1 MYVLHDITI
10 EYKDLKAQFDYIIVT
25 KGYIY
30 LVECKN
36 LIGNVYVD
44 ENGQFIR
51 KYEYKDKKYS
61 EPIYS
66 PYTQLIR
73 SKNVL
78 KKRWISKSSKLRVM
92 LQEKYFDT
100 KWYKPLVV
108 LANSKSLLNA
118 KKAPKEVR
126 ECTIRIDEL
135 INYIKKDINCYDKS
149 LYQSRKTMEDIAN
162 SFLDNNTNNFYNIAD
177 KYKNDVVDKLLE
189 SKLKTFRRDKSK
201 KSNIPAYYVFTNE
214 ELIKLISN
222 KPKTLNDL
230 KNILP
235 EVKIKCHGK
244 EILNIINRV

>member
-1 MYVLHDITI
+1 
-10 EYKDLKAQFDYIIVT
+10 
-25 KGYIY
+25 
-30 LVECKN
+30 
-36 LIGNVYVD
+36 
-44 ENGQFIR
+44 
-51 KYEYKDKKYS
+51 
-61 EPIYS
+61 
-66 PYTQLIR
+66 
-73 SKNVL
+73 
-78 KKRWISKSSKLRVM
+78 M
-92 LQEKYFDT
+92 LQEEYFDT

-108 LANSKSLLNA
+108 LANSKSLLNV